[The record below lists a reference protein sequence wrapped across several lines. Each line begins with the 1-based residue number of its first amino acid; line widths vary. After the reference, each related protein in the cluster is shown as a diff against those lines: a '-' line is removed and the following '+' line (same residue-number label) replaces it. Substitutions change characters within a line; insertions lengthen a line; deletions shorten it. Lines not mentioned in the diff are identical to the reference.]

1 MVIAITGAGGFI
13 GKKLISYFESNGNE
27 MRSLPRINSETSPAR
42 LAQTLSGVEVI
53 INLAGA
59 PIISRW
65 TKAYKKVLF
74 DSRIIT
80 TRKIVDAISLL
91 ETKPGLLIS
100 ASAVGIYASEGE
112 QTEYK
117 FKLADDYLAEICT
130 NWEMEAK
137 KAIPFTRVAIIRLGI
152 VLGKDGGALQR
163 MLPIFRLGL
172 GGKIASG
179 KQGFSW
185 IHITDLVRAI
195 AFIIENPRLSGEF
208 NFTAPGVVD
217 NREYTRD
224 LSKVLRKPAF
234 FTVPS
239 LALKLVFGEGVIAVS
254 GGQFA
259 KPQHLLYEGFDFSFP
274 NLEAALKDIIPN
286 S

>member
-27 MRSLPRINSETSPAR
+27 MRSLPRINSETSPAK
-42 LAQTLSGVEVI
+42 LAQTLSGVDVI

-59 PIISRW
+59 PIVSRW

-80 TRKIVDAISLL
+80 TRKIVEAISLL

-112 QTEYK
+112 QTEFK
-117 FKLADDYLAEICT
+117 FKVANDYLAEICT

-172 GGKIASG
+172 GGKIVSG

-185 IHITDLVRAI
+185 IHVYDVIQAI
-195 AFIIENPRLSGEF
+195 QFIISNKNASGEF
-208 NFTAPGVVD
+208 NFTAPDAIDNKRFTVV
-217 NREYTRD
+217 
-224 LSKVLRKPAF
+224 LSKMLRKPAF
-234 FTVPS
+234 LAVPAF
-239 LALKLVFGEGVIAVS
+239 ALKLLFGEGAIAVT
-254 GGQFA
+254 GGQFVTP
-259 KPQHLLYEGFDFSFP
+259 KHLLDEGFQFSFP
-274 NLEAALKDIIPN
+274 DIMTALEDITD
-286 S
+286 